1 MPRPKGSK
9 VVLCKCG
16 SRVVAMPGTTVPCPG
31 CKRKHTI
38 PKAETKAPAK
48 KVAKP
53 DKKATKPAKKTAKKK

>member
-16 SRVVAMPGTTVPCPG
+16 SRVVAMPGTTAACPG

-38 PKAETKAPAK
+38 PKSDAKKAPAKKAPAK
-48 KVAKP
+48 KVV
-53 DKKATKPAKKTAKKK
+53 KKGAKKVSKKK